1 MNKNE
6 LANSSRGNAL
16 LLALLIASLELSITI
31 GEIEIRLNPNDSLN
45 LPSVMEKVFTDSES
59 P

>member
-6 LANSSRGNAL
+6 LVNNSRGNAL
-16 LLALLIASLELSITI
+16 LLALVIASLELSITI

-45 LPSVMEKVFTDSES
+45 LPSIVERVFTDSE
-59 P
+59 